1 MIAEFIGHG
10 IHEDDNE
17 TCGNYVCSSIKNP
30 IFTEITVFVA
40 FIRKPG
46 ILELKPFIQKA
57 ISEKRNVTFFVGR
70 NEFITSKEA
79 LELLLELGVSAY
91 IYNADK
97 FIYHPKV
104 YLFEGVKIELLQ
116 VHPI

>member
-17 TCGNYVCSSIKNP
+17 TCGNYVCSSIKNSV
-30 IFTEITVFVA
+30 FTDITVFVA

-46 ILELKPFIQKA
+46 ILELKPFLQQA

-79 LELLLELGVSAY
+79 LVWIPMHGTPSYRFMVTPRSDHG
-91 IYNADK
+91 N
-97 FIYHPKV
+97 PT
-104 YLFEGVKIELLQ
+104 
-116 VHPI
+116 P

>member
-17 TCGNYVCSSIKNP
+17 TCGNYICSSIKNP
-30 IFTEITVFVA
+30 LFTDITVFVA

-46 ILELKPFIQKA
+46 ILELEPFIQQA

-70 NEFITSKEA
+70 NEFITSKE
-79 LELLLELGVSAY
+79 V
-91 IYNADK
+91 
-97 FIYHPKV
+97 
-104 YLFEGVKIELLQ
+104 
-116 VHPI
+116 